1 MDRVLALLYLSRMS
15 TDALLIHCTC
25 PDRSSADIIARQL
38 VEQRLAACVSAV
50 PAVTSTYIWEGA
62 VETAEEVLLLVKS
75 NRRNYPRL
83 EQAIVSM
90 HPYELPEIIAV
101 PVEQGL
107 PEYLQWIDRCAEQ
120 ES

>member
-15 TDALLIHCTC
+15 TDTLLIHCTC
-25 PDRSSADIIARQL
+25 PDRSSADVIARKL
-38 VEQRLAACVSAV
+38 VEQRLAACVSTL
-50 PAVTSTYIWEGA
+50 PAVTSTYIWEGS

-75 NRRNYPRL
+75 NRQNYPGL

-101 PVEQGL
+101 PVDQGL